1 MEKKA
6 FTFKRWETLKNLN
19 LEEVKFLDKTIV
31 AAGGAIA
38 ALGAGFAIA
47 GELDYTLHSAYGMG
61 GAFWTVIGAVT
72 IGFGLKVKRAEKS
85 EKPIRVGV
93 V

>member
-1 MEKKA
+1 MDKA
-6 FTFKRWETLKNLN
+6 
-19 LEEVKFLDKTIV
+19 IV

-61 GAFWTVIGAVT
+61 GAFWAVLGAIT
-72 IGFGLKVKRAEKS
+72 IGFGLKANRPNKPQ
-85 EKPIRVGV
+85 KPIRIGAV
-93 V
+93 